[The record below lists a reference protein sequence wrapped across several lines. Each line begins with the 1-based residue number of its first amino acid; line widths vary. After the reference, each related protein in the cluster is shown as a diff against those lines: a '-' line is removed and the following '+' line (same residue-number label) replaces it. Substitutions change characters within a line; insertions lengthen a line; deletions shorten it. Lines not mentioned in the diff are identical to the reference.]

1 MAQEKKEANQV
12 KIAFADDHTA
22 VRKGIVAFLAAMEN
36 IKVIIQAEN
45 GKELIEKI
53 DAGSIKPDI
62 IIMDIHMPEMTGFEA
77 VPLIRVKWPD
87 MKILVLSTY
96 TEDMYI
102 VRMIRLGVNGFLPKT
117 CDPEEIETALL
128 AIHQHGFYDSN
139 LFREK
144 TFLASQSNKYKLPN
158 LTAKEL
164 AFIKLCCSELTYNDI
179 SQQMHTTRKSVEGYR
194 DIIFRKLNLGSRV
207 SLVLFAIRT
216 GIVTI
221 DSSPIQ

>member
-1 MAQEKKEANQV
+1 MAQEKRKTNPI

-22 VRKGIVAFLAAMEN
+22 VRRGIISFLSVMEGIN
-36 IKVIIQAEN
+36 VIIQAEN
-45 GKELIEKI
+45 GRELIEKI
-53 DAGSIKPDI
+53 DNSSTKPDI
-62 IIMDIHMPEMTGFEA
+62 IIMDINMPEMTGFEA
-77 VPLIRVKWPD
+77 VPLIRAKWPD

-117 CDPEEIETALL
+117 CDPEEIEAALL
-128 AIHQHGFYDSN
+128 AIHHHGFYDSN

-144 TFLASQSNKYKLPN
+144 TFLASQSDKYKLPT

-164 AFIKLCCSELTYNDI
+164 AFIKLCCSELTYSQI
-179 SQQMHTTRKSVEGYR
+179 SQQMHTTPKSVEGYR
-194 DIIFRKLNLGSRV
+194 DMIFRKLNLGSRV

-221 DSSPIQ
+221 DTSPIQ